1 GGAGNDTYTGGA
13 GSDQIIVSDNSGDKV
28 VTDFNRASDQINLSA
43 LDVDNWAELRSL
55 MSEVNGNTV
64 INLNGQGTLTL
75 LGVAISDLNANMF
88 VGVEASTG
96 PTPYDDVLYGTSNN
110 DTIAALAGDDTVFG
124 LNGQDTLSGMDGND
138 SLYGG

>member
-1 GGAGNDTYTGGA
+1 
-13 GSDQIIVSDNSGDKV
+13 NSGDKV

-75 LGVAISDLNANMF
+75 LGVAISDLNANM
-88 VGVEASTG
+88 
-96 PTPYDDVLYGTSNN
+96 
-110 DTIAALAGDDTVFG
+110 
-124 LNGQDTLSGMDGND
+124 
-138 SLYGG
+138 